1 MALKPH
7 WVEDRKM
14 TPEAIAAA
22 LEAEAKATLAAEVET
37 PAPAKKPRGKAKKG
51 D

>member
-14 TPEAIAAA
+14 TPEAI
-22 LEAEAKATLAAEVET
+22 EASLAADAVKPKHED
-37 PAPAKKPRGKAKKG
+37 APAKKPRGKAKKKAKKG